1 MPLYAALIV
10 TAVARLTRFVEA
22 GKEALLAPAGTIT
35 VAGTETMEELPLDSV
50 AAVLPDGA
58 GAAQRDRPGRD
69 LPSGDARRRERQSS
83 QLGRRGRSRGR
94 GVDVEQH
101 TEP

>member
-50 AAVLPDGA
+50 AALLPDGA
-58 GAAQRDRPGRD
+58 GPLSLTVPVEICPPATLGGASVSPVSVGGGVGAGVVVSMRNST
-69 LPSGDARRRERQSS
+69 PS
-83 QLGRRGRSRGR
+83 
-94 GVDVEQH
+94 
-101 TEP
+101 